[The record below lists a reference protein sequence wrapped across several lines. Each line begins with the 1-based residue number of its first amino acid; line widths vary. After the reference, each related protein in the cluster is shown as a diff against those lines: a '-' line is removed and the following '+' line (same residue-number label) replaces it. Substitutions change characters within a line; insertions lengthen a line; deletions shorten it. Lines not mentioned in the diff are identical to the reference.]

1 MEPSGSAIIDF
12 IETVYN
18 LELGQEQWLPKLLE
32 AGGPVLDHGLGVF
45 ALTCLRPPQ
54 RGPVVIDQI
63 HVGSGPN
70 DLLQR
75 VTRMQQELPPDL
87 LWPLSR
93 PAMPRTLSDGAGD
106 DFDAFDQVMR
116 HFEFAKDAIGISVF
130 DPDGRGV
137 FLIAPLDKVTT
148 LSKKASERWQM
159 IGAHFGAGYRLR
171 RALAHV
177 ASRPETDL
185 PHGAEALIDPKS
197 LRVVEAQGQAKS
209 HNARAALRTAA
220 LHVDRARGAL
230 RESDPEKALQLW
242 TALVQGRWSTVD
254 WFDSDG
260 RRFVLGVPN
269 APNIIDPRGLTN
281 REMQVV
287 SYALCGQTNK
297 LIAYHLG
304 LTRGRVSTL
313 LRSAMRKLGVQTRAE
328 LIKKL
333 NEFSAIR

>member
-1 MEPSGSAIIDF
+1 MGPFGSAIVDF
-12 IETVYN
+12 IEAAYN
-18 LELGQEQWLPKLLE
+18 LGLGKEQWLPAVVE
-32 AGGPVLDHGLGVF
+32 AGVPLLDHGLGVF

-54 RGPVVIDQI
+54 RGPVIIDQV
-63 HVGSGPN
+63 HTAFGPD
-70 DLLQR
+70 DLLER
-75 VTRMQQELPPDL
+75 ITRMQQELPLDL

-93 PAMPRTLSDGAGD
+93 PAMPKTLSDGAGD
-106 DFDAFDQVMR
+106 DFDAFNRIMGY
-116 HFEFAKDAIGISVF
+116 FEFAKDALGISAF
-130 DPDGRGV
+130 DPNGRGV

-148 LSKKASERWQM
+148 LSKRDRERWQM
-159 IGAHFGAGYRLR
+159 LAAHFAAGYRLR
-171 RALAHV
+171 RAMGQAPSDP
-177 ASRPETDL
+177 ATEL
-185 PHGAEALIDPKS
+185 PYSAEALIDPKS
-197 LRVVEAQGQAKS
+197 FRVVEAQGQAKS
-209 HNARAALRTAA
+209 RNALAALRTAA

-242 TALVQGRWSTVD
+242 AALVQGRWSTVD

-269 APNIIDPRGLTN
+269 APNIIDPRGLTD

-328 LIKKL
+328 LIKRL
-333 NEFSAIR
+333 NEFSSIR